1 MELLRSDL
9 KSGHFKVSFGRL
21 WHDLVIIANTNRWSL
36 CNGMEEFVKD
46 LLKKSDPQQKLKM
59 CEKIL
64 QLNKLCQ
71 ISKKQEEKLILSK
84 INVAGKVPAEIWLKI
99 ISYLKCKDVFLGF
112 GQVCKR
118 FNNLIHDP
126 TAIKS
131 VEFDRMSTYE
141 KTDTVLEILK
151 YSKSL
156 KSIVLPRYVQ
166 QELLIKQALISS
178 PKLKSVSLFGKW
190 LDIDSKMRTVE
201 SLKKARNIEHLNFLG
216 SYELKLNNEIL
227 LQIADMKTLKSLKLS
242 IYNNF
247 KVDPEFLIKIASN
260 INKLETIELSNCAMN
275 DTQRRQEAFDIFFKK
290 EKNTLKNLDKTLN
303 MIFGTSKINFCS
315 KSSMN

>member
-1 MELLRSDL
+1 MLY
-9 KSGHFKVSFGRL
+9 GNNP
-21 WHDLVIIANTNRWSL
+21 I
-36 CNGMEEFVKD
+36 
-46 LLKKSDPQQKLKM
+46 QKLKISD
-59 CEKIL
+59 KIQ
-64 QLNKLCQ
+64 QLNRLCHF
-71 ISKKQEEKLILSK
+71 SKKEKTKTIALKTDVSR
-84 INVAGKVPAEIWLKI
+84 NVPDEIWLKI
-99 ISYLKCKDVFLGF
+99 ISFLKCKDVFLGF

-141 KTDTVLEILK
+141 KTDTVIEILK

-201 SLKKARNIEHLNFLG
+201 SLKKARNIEHLKFLG
-216 SYELKLNNEIL
+216 SYELNIEIL
-227 LQIADMKTLKSLKLS
+227 LKIGDIKTLKSLKLS

-303 MIFGTSKINFCS
+303 MIFGTSQINFCS